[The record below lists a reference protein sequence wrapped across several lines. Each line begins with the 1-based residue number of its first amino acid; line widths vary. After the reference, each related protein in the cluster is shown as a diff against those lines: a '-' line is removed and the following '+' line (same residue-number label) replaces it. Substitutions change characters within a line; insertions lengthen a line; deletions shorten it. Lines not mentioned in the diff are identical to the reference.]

1 MPRLPDER
9 EMLEFVRDTLR
20 ETQLHEP
27 PDANRFFFRDR
38 FLHTLRVV
46 GWVKRLC
53 AAEGCD
59 ERLIVIAA
67 IFHDSGYDQRCREDH
82 PMMGERI
89 CRSYMT
95 SHGFAPGDIDAVCD
109 MVLRHSFK
117 KRPAEGLPHEL
128 CLLMDAD
135 LLDELGLTIVMWD
148 AMDEGAQLKGGYY
161 SVLERV
167 QRAHAKLRKLLPVM
181 KTRAGHEEYERG
193 LNVLSNAIDR
203 LQYELHTDYVSDF
216 MRAQYDD
223 GSRAAL
229 R

>member
-1 MPRLPDER
+1 
-9 EMLEFVRDTLR
+9 
-20 ETQLHEP
+20 
-27 PDANRFFFRDR
+27 
-38 FLHTLRVV
+38 
-46 GWVKRLC
+46 
-53 AAEGCD
+53 
-59 ERLIVIAA
+59 
-67 IFHDSGYDQRCREDH
+67 
-82 PMMGERI
+82 
-89 CRSYMT
+89 
-95 SHGFAPGDIDAVCD
+95 